1 MNALTRRAG
10 PLPRWAWLA
19 LALAAVAGYFLFVRP
34 KNASAAAPGSSDAS
48 SQLPVT
54 SGSATDQGSVNGSP
68 SDAATADLLAALGN
82 DNQQLLSSLAAQSQ
96 LFYQGFGSY
105 VPGSSTGS
113 AGEGGITALIGQTGL
128 YPSGIDTSITGT
140 LPNPGGVRQPVSGG
154 TIYTSA
160 GGGSNTGSA
169 QSALSYATA
178 THSAVAV

>member
-19 LALAAVAGYFLFVRP
+19 LALAAVAGYILFVKPRS
-34 KNASAAAPGSSDAS
+34 ATAAAPGSSDAS

-105 VPGSSTGS
+105 VPGSSTSS

-128 YPSGIDTSITGT
+128 YPASNVGPISPYQTQSSGLPAGTQVID
-140 LPNPGGVRQPVSGG
+140 PGF
-154 TIYTSA
+154 Y
-160 GGGSNTGSA
+160 
-169 QSALSYATA
+169 TA
-178 THSAVAV
+178 TPTPTPATSTSTHPIAAPGRAVAT